1 MIPNLSKGMI
11 DDMQQL
17 RKRMRSEFGVE
28 LRLSQSDIIEQITE
42 LASRSKDHRT
52 RMLFDHL
59 QSQMGG
65 DLAATVASSEPQKEA
80 TSGEDAPKQKIRVYR
95 GCKIIE
101 EVPPSSQKAEPQ
113 RIYRGQVVA

>member
-28 LRLSQSDIIEQITE
+28 LRLSQEDILEQITA
-42 LASRSKDHRT
+42 LAARSKDQRT
-52 RMLFDHL
+52 RILFDHL
-59 QSQMGG
+59 QSQMG
-65 DLAATVASSEPQKEA
+65 DQPEVKAPKNEAAVEAS
-80 TSGEDAPKQKIRVYR
+80 APKQKIRVYR

-101 EVPPSSQKAEPQ
+101 EVPPADYTAETK

>member
-28 LRLSQSDIIEQITE
+28 LRLSQADIIEQITD

-52 RMLFDHL
+52 RMLFEHL
-59 QSQMGG
+59 QSQMGAE
-65 DLAATVASSEPQKEA
+65 LTPTQAPQKDA
-80 TSGEDAPKQKIRVYR
+80 TPDADAPKQKIRVYR

-101 EVPPSSQKAEPQ
+101 EVPPSSQKADAQ

>member
-28 LRLSQSDIIEQITE
+28 LRLSQSDIIEKITE
-42 LASRSKDHRT
+42 LAGRSKDHRT
-52 RMLFDHL
+52 RMLFEHL
-59 QSQMGG
+59 QSQMG
-65 DLAATVASSEPQKEA
+65 SEIPTSEAIAQPQKEA
-80 TSGEDAPKQKIRVYR
+80 SISDDAPKQKVRVYR

-101 EVPPSSQKAEPQ
+101 EVPPSEQKEATQ